1 MKKKKTE
8 KLKLI
13 NNFIEF
19 FKNENNKKVIGILFV
34 LFAMYFFIAFT
45 SFLFQWKED
54 FSIVADK
61 KNEWY
66 LILIDSEVTVNN
78 ALGKLDLSEHSSRYV
93 HHSFRHGFSWMLL
106 QKGYNEL
113 EAADLLGHKREN
125 IGRTEAGRSY
135 FSRQDISKLVQMVE
149 SIPILEIT

>member
-66 LILIDSEVTVNN
+66 LILIDSEMTVNN
-78 ALGKLDLSEHSSRYV
+78 ALGKLGFYSLISLYMFILV
-93 HHSFRHGFSWMLL
+93 FRIF
-106 QKGYNEL
+106 
-113 EAADLLGHKREN
+113 D
-125 IGRTEAGRSY
+125 SY
-135 FSRQDISKLVQMVE
+135 FIS
-149 SIPILEIT
+149 IFRN

>member
-1 MKKKKTE
+1 M
-8 KLKLI
+8 I

-66 LILIDSEVTVNN
+66 NILTNSEMMANN
-78 ALGKLDLSEHSSRYV
+78 ALGKL
-93 HHSFRHGFSWMLL
+93 GFYSL
-106 QKGYNEL
+106 
-113 EAADLLGHKREN
+113 
-125 IGRTEAGRSY
+125 
-135 FSRQDISKLVQMVE
+135 ISLYMFILVFQR
-149 SIPILEIT
+149 I

>member
-66 LILIDSEVTVNN
+66 HILTNSEITRLMRV
-78 ALGKLDLSEHSSRYV
+78 
-93 HHSFRHGFSWMLL
+93 FFFSTM
-106 QKGYNEL
+106 
-113 EAADLLGHKREN
+113 
-125 IGRTEAGRSY
+125 
-135 FSRQDISKLVQMVE
+135 LVQDGR
-149 SIPILEIT
+149 IYQQEIIFNAFF